1 MYSDYLTWKKKY
13 SNSVVLIKS
22 GFFYRTYDNDTII
35 LSYLCCYKVIKNV
48 LGFPIR
54 SLSKVLKEL
63 KREEVV
69 NYLRFL
75 DNEVLEKIPNIERET
90 YHELVSLSYGL
101 LNSKNILEDIKRI
114 NFLANLLVQKR
125 MISYNLY
132 IEFGERINNIIQSLK
147 SSMKV

>member
-54 SLSKVLKEL
+54 SLSKVLKDL
-63 KREEVV
+63 KGEEVNFV
-69 NYLRFL
+69 VDNDVHFSFENDDNYLTL
-75 DNEVLEKIPNIERET
+75 LNQSLEVYKLRVRVDKIYDYLNGNIER
-90 YHELVSLSYGL
+90 
-101 LNSKNILEDIKRI
+101 KFIKKVIDEIEEII
-114 NFLANLLVQKR
+114 N
-125 MISYNLY
+125 
-132 IEFGERINNIIQSLK
+132 ER
-147 SSMKV
+147 

>member
-63 KREEVV
+63 KGEEVNFV
-69 NYLRFL
+69 VDNDVHFSFENDDNYLTL
-75 DNEVLEKIPNIERET
+75 LNQSLEVYKLRVRVDKIYDYLNGNIER
-90 YHELVSLSYGL
+90 
-101 LNSKNILEDIKRI
+101 KFIKKVIDEIEEII
-114 NFLANLLVQKR
+114 N
-125 MISYNLY
+125 
-132 IEFGERINNIIQSLK
+132 ER
-147 SSMKV
+147 

>member
-63 KREEVV
+63 KGEEVNFV
-69 NYLRFL
+69 VDNDVHFSFENDDNYLTLLNQSLEVYKLRVRVDKIYDYL
-75 DNEVLEKIPNIERET
+75 NENIERKFVKKAIGEI
-90 YHELVSLSYGL
+90 EE
-101 LNSKNILEDIKRI
+101 II
-114 NFLANLLVQKR
+114 N
-125 MISYNLY
+125 
-132 IEFGERINNIIQSLK
+132 ER
-147 SSMKV
+147 

>member
-1 MYSDYLTWKKKY
+1 MYSDYLTWKEKY
-13 SNSVVLIKS
+13 PNSVVLIKS
-22 GFFYRTYDNDTII
+22 GSFYRTYDNDAIV

-54 SLSKVLKEL
+54 SLSKILKEL
-63 KREEVV
+63 KREEVNFV
-69 NYLRFL
+69 A

-114 NFLANLLVQKR
+114 NFLANFLVQKR

-132 IEFGERINNIIQSLK
+132 IEFGERINNIIMFLK

>member
-1 MYSDYLTWKKKY
+1 M
-13 SNSVVLIKS
+13 
-22 GFFYRTYDNDTII
+22 
-35 LSYLCCYKVIKNV
+35 
-48 LGFPIR
+48 
-54 SLSKVLKEL
+54 
-63 KREEVV
+63 REEVV

-132 IEFGERINNIIQSLK
+132 IEFGERINNIIMSLK
-147 SSMKV
+147 NSMKV

>member
-1 MYSDYLTWKKKY
+1 MYSDYLTWKEKY
-13 SNSVVLIKS
+13 PNSVVLIKS
-22 GFFYRTYDNDTII
+22 GSFYRTYDNDAII

-132 IEFGERINNIIQSLK
+132 IEFGERINNIQK
-147 SSMKV
+147 